1 MQKSGKQTQADMML
15 LLVTLCWGVSY
26 FMMDICLQDLGTFT
40 LNMFRF
46 VGAFV
51 LVMLLF
57 PKKMRGISR
66 HTAKYAVWVG
76 ISLYFTYIGATV
88 GVQFTSLS
96 NAGFLCAMSV
106 VITPVLD
113 WIFKHRIPP
122 RKLTLVVLACAVG
135 IGLMTLNE
143 KMQFNIGD
151 LFCLGCAVANAAM
164 AVIDETAVAQE
175 DVDAF
180 QLGWLSLGVCGLLCT
195 VTAFLAESPHLPAS
209 AATAGCTVFLMIFCT
224 GLPFIV
230 QPIAQQYTSAV
241 HVGVIFTMEPVFA
254 SIVAFA
260 LAGERLLPRGYVGA
274 VILLFAMLWMEID
287 LRSLLSGRKKD
298 ELDVHR

>member
-1 MQKSGKQTQADMML
+1 MHGKSQQTQADMML
-15 LLVTLCWGVSY
+15 LLVSLCWGVSY
-26 FMMDICLQDLGTFT
+26 FMMDICLRELGTFT
-40 LNMFRF
+40 LNIYRF
-46 VGAFV
+46 VGAFFLIV
-51 LVMLLF
+51 LLF
-57 PKKMRGISR
+57 PRKMRHISR
-66 HTAKYAVWVG
+66 TTARYAFFVG
-76 ISLYFTYIGATV
+76 IALYFTYFGATV
-88 GVQFTSLS
+88 GVQLTSQS

-106 VITPVLD
+106 VVTPILD
-113 WIFKHRIPP
+113 LIFKHRKPP

-143 KMQFNIGD
+143 QLQFNIGD

-164 AVIDETAVAQE
+164 AVIDETAVVKE

-180 QLGWLSLGVCGLLCT
+180 QLGALSIGVCGLLCT
-195 VTAFLAESPHLPAS
+195 VTALLTETPHLPAS
-209 AATAGCTVFLMIFCT
+209 NVTVGCVLFLMVFCT
-224 GLPFIV
+224 GLPFII

-254 SIVAFA
+254 CFVAYA

-287 LRSLLSGRKKD
+287 VRGLVQRTRNKRRD
-298 ELDVHR
+298 

>member
-1 MQKSGKQTQADMML
+1 ML

-66 HTAKYAVWVG
+66 HTAK
-76 ISLYFTYIGATV
+76 L
-88 GVQFTSLS
+88 
-96 NAGFLCAMSV
+96 SV

>member
-1 MQKSGKQTQADMML
+1 MKKSSKQTQADMML
-15 LLVTLCWGVSY
+15 LLVSLCWGVSY
-26 FMMDICLQDLGTFT
+26 FMMDICLKDLGTFT

-195 VTAFLAESPHLPAS
+195 VTAFLAESPHLPA
-209 AATAGCTVFLMIFCT
+209 
-224 GLPFIV
+224 
-230 QPIAQQYTSAV
+230 QQYTSAV

>member
-1 MQKSGKQTQADMML
+1 MQSVLRPSYIGMDFGGTKL
-15 LLVTLCWGVSY
+15 LLGE
-26 FMMDICLQDLGTFT
+26 MDPEGKFLRTRRVPTGPMDQESACRLMEDALQ
-40 LNMFRF
+40 
-46 VGAFV
+46 AF
-51 LVMLLF
+51 LVE
-57 PKKMRGISR
+57 P
-66 HTAKYAVWVG
+66 T
-76 ISLYFTYIGATV
+76 T
-88 GVQFTSLS
+88 
-96 NAGFLCAMSV
+96 GFS
-106 VITPVLD
+106 P
-113 WIFKHRIPP
+113 
-122 RKLTLVVLACAVG
+122 CAVG